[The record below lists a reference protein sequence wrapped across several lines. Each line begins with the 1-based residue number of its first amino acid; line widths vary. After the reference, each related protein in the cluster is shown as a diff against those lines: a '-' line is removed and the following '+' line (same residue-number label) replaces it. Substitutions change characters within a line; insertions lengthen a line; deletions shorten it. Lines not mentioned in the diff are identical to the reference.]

1 MRIPRCSKLIHAMSD
16 NNEQQW
22 EKVTIRRR
30 GPAVAAGSKGK
41 VDSSVRVA
49 QSVGAHLA
57 KVERNAEEGSMK
69 SKKVTADSKTA
80 LVKARLEFARG
91 KLTQEQADAECTLPK
106 NTIRE
111 IEASRLVP
119 DGNVLR
125 KISRGLRVDLKLEG

>member
-1 MRIPRCSKLIHAMSD
+1 MTCSKLIHAMSD

-41 VDSSVRVA
+41 VESSVRVA

-69 SKKVTADSKTA
+69 SKKVAAESKAA

-91 KLTQEQADAECTLPK
+91 KLTQDHADAECALPK

-111 IEASRLVP
+111 IEAGRLVP
-119 DGNVLR
+119 DGTVLR
-125 KISRGLRVDLKLEG
+125 KISRGLRVDLKLEE